1 LKKFLQ
7 RLTSLVSAFLCCGV
21 VTAQPAPTGAGHAYP
36 AKTIRFILPF
46 SPGGGTDV
54 VARLL
59 GQKMTEQFGQQVVI
73 DNRGGAGGIVGVQM
87 AVQSE
92 PDGHTIMLGIPAVIT
107 ISPAVFKNLPFD
119 PLNDLSPVGFAGTST
134 YVLSVHPSVPA
145 HSVKALI
152 ALAKQRPGQLTFAAN
167 SGGAG
172 NQLAGEL
179 FKSMTGVDILH
190 IPYKGG
196 GPSLIAVLA
205 GEANMIFGSQLTV
218 VPHTRTK
225 RIRALAV
232 TSAKRTT
239 ALPDLPTIAEAGVA
253 GYEIDV
259 WFGVFVPKRTPQRVI
274 DTLNQSIVKTMNDSA
289 VIANL
294 SVQGMEARS
303 STPGELAQRIQN
315 ETAKWARLVKEAGIR
330 PE

>member
-1 LKKFLQ
+1 MH
-7 RLTSLVSAFLCCGV
+7 
-21 VTAQPAPTGAGHAYP
+21 AQIYP

-54 VARLL
+54 VARTL

-87 AVQSE
+87 AVQAE

-107 ISPAVFKNLPFD
+107 VSPAVFKNLPFD
-119 PLNDLSPVGFAGTST
+119 PINDLAPVGFAGTSN
-134 YVLSVHPSVPA
+134 YVLCLHPSVPA
-145 HSVKALI
+145 GSVKALV
-152 ALAKQRPGQLTFAAN
+152 ALAKQRPGQLTYAAN

-179 FKSMTGVDILH
+179 FKSMTRIDMLH

-218 VPHTRTK
+218 TPHIRTK
-225 RIRALAV
+225 RLRALAV
-232 TSAKRTT
+232 TSARRTA
-239 ALPDLPTIAEAGVA
+239 ALPDLPTIAEAGVP
-253 GYEIDV
+253 GYEVDV
-259 WFGVFVPKRTPQRVI
+259 WFGVFVPKKTPQRII
-274 DTLNQSIVKTMNDSA
+274 DILNQNIVKTMSDAS
-289 VIANL
+289 VIASL
-294 SVQGMEARS
+294 STQGMEARG
-303 STPGELAQRIQN
+303 STPAELAQRIQS
-315 ETAKWARLVKEAGIR
+315 ETVKWAKLVKEAGIKA
-330 PE
+330 E